1 MHIMYKK
8 PSHEEP
14 MISVGTLYVRRSCKI
29 ETMLYRSHQACS
41 SKKSVS
47 STAMRIEE
55 RIYLG
60 RDSGKR
66 RVMLV
71 SRR

>member
-1 MHIMYKK
+1 MHIMYKN
-8 PSHEEP
+8 PSHKEP
-14 MISVGTLYVRRSCKI
+14 MINVGTLYVRRSCKI
-29 ETMLYRSHQACS
+29 ETILYRSHQAFS
-41 SKKSVS
+41 SKKSKI

-71 SRR
+71 SRW